1 MWHHLNLR
9 RTHWFCYSIN
19 NSSRCQCDKWSEKE
33 ELLSKARSHHPSQ
46 IKKKKIWTETHR
58 LQLPWKPADKQ
69 GARALNCT
77 CILQEVPYYGE
88 SSKQLSKDRSTQ
100 CSKPGSHLVDSKHI
114 SVLSAFSLKDPGSCF
129 SAMLNTF
136 ATETLH
142 PVCET
147 SYVLYRFIVNNASEY
162 LLTTQTFP
170 LTIAKQFPGGSFRLC
185 LLYNRKYV
193 MNENRYSEAAVKS
206 MLCLWD
212 KQDCTEKGAANL
224 LTPHRCSTTIYI
236 AAS

>member
-1 MWHHLNLR
+1 MWHHLNLH

-19 NSSRCQCDKWSEKE
+19 SSSRCQCDKWAGRE
-33 ELLSKARSHHPSQ
+33 ELLFQSQ
-46 IKKKKIWTETHR
+46 VTSSLSDKKKIWTETHS

-77 CILQEVPYYGE
+77 WILQEVPYYGE

-100 CSKPGSHLVDSKHI
+100 CSKPDSHLVDSKHI
-114 SVLSAFSLKDPGSCF
+114 SVLSAFSLKDPRSCF

-142 PVCET
+142 PLCET
-147 SYVLYRFIVNNASEY
+147 NYVLYRFIVSNASEY

-170 LTIAKQFPGGSFRLC
+170 LTIAKQFPGGRTDILKQLSTACC
-185 LLYNRKYV
+185 LSEQNRIVQKK
-193 MNENRYSEAAVKS
+193 E
-206 MLCLWD
+206 LQIC
-212 KQDCTEKGAANL
+212 
-224 LTPHRCSTTIYI
+224 
-236 AAS
+236 